1 MSVNP
6 YPNLPRDKGGLG
18 MQNYAT
24 HASVK
29 GIYASENASTS
40 SVITLTEDTTAIEI
54 AAIGASP
61 TGAVMRWVTSVAGF
75 NASTSVISAAGTAN
89 FDHVIPNN
97 QVVRFAVPIE
107 KMYIAPSS
115 ISGANIEN
123 GLYRRVAI
131 KSIGIAS
138 VILTEY

>member
-1 MSVNP
+1 MINP
-6 YPNLPRDKGGLG
+6 YPNLPYEKGGTA
-18 MQNYAT
+18 MQNYGT

-29 GIYASENASTS
+29 AVYASENSTTS

-89 FDHVIPNN
+89 FDHVIANN
-97 QVVRFAVPIE
+97 TIAKFAVPIE
-107 KMYIAPSS
+107 RQETNPQSVQ
-115 ISGANIEN
+115 GANRLN

-131 KSIGIAS
+131 KSIGIGS
-138 VILTEY
+138 VLLTEY

>member
-6 YPNLPRDKGGLG
+6 YPFLPRDKGGEA

-29 GIYASENASTS
+29 AIYASENSSAS
-40 SVITLTEDTTAIEI
+40 SVITLDPNTTAIEI

-61 TGAVMRWVTSVAGF
+61 TGGVMRWVASTVGFAAG
-75 NASTSVISAAGTAN
+75 TSVISASGTAN
-89 FDHVIPNN
+89 FDHVIGNN
-97 QVVRFAVPIE
+97 QVARFAVPIE
-107 KMYIAPSS
+107 KAYQAPSS
-115 ISGANIEN
+115 LVGAGIQN

-131 KSIGIAS
+131 KSIGVAS
-138 VILTEY
+138 VLLTEY